1 MKMMHRILAFA
12 LVSAALL
19 IAAPSAGADDLP
31 WVYTDDGSAN
41 RAPSVG
47 TSATWNDLFHWE
59 VFTVSAQTTVNHN
72 PGTLLF
78 IK

>member
-1 MKMMHRILAFA
+1 MKTMHRILAFA

-19 IAAPSAGADDLP
+19 AATAARAVDYSQ
-31 WVYTDDGSAN
+31 WIYTDDGSAN

-59 VFTVSAQTTVNHN
+59 VFTASAQTSVCHN